1 MSRSRVLKMKE
12 PGFFGKK
19 HAIDY
24 ECWVIDL
31 QNMKLGD
38 DGVEELLNALTSF
51 TRVNM
56 IYLVT

>member
-1 MSRSRVLKMKE
+1 MKE
-12 PGFFGKK
+12 PGLFGKK

-51 TRVNM
+51 THTRVKM
-56 IYLVT
+56 IYLVI

>member
-1 MSRSRVLKMKE
+1 MKE
-12 PGFFGKK
+12 PGLFGKK

-24 ECWVIDL
+24 ECVVIDL

-51 TRVNM
+51 THTRVKM
-56 IYLVT
+56 IYLVI

>member
-1 MSRSRVLKMKE
+1 MKE
-12 PGFFGKK
+12 PGLFGKK
-19 HAIDY
+19 HAIAY
-24 ECWVIDL
+24 ECVVIDL

-56 IYLVT
+56 VYLVT